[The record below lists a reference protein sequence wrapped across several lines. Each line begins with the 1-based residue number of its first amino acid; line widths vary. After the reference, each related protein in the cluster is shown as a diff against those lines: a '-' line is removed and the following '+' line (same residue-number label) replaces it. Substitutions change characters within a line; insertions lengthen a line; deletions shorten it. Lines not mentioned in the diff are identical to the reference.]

1 MRSSTLVSVTGS
13 RCTNTLAGTP
23 YSECG
28 GWSRRTARR
37 GCCWGACAGP
47 AQLRDKLKS
56 ICFKQ
61 RFLARRLCSE
71 TRSWGTRGSNPYC
84 DFTSV
89 LQERP
94 NPYCDFTSV
103 LHLSSFNITTYHV
116 LCAFPEHSYTYI
128 THVIIFSRCSALG
141 PTTWIQGESTLSAV
155 KRTKGV
161 VDTIVFWSQSKH
173 KINS

>member
-1 MRSSTLVSVTGS
+1 MRSSTLVSVTVTGS
-13 RCTNTLAGTP
+13 RCTKTPAGTP
-23 YSECG
+23 YSGCG

-128 THVIIFSRCSALG
+128 THVIIFSRDAY
-141 PTTWIQGESTLSAV
+141 
-155 KRTKGV
+155 
-161 VDTIVFWSQSKH
+161 
-173 KINS
+173 